1 MSIENARNYLEKI
14 GFDTTRIIET
24 NESSATVELAAEALG
39 CEAAM
44 IAKSLTFDV
53 KGEPIMIVAA
63 GDMRVDNAKYKACF
77 GTKAKMLSR
86 EEVSEK
92 IGHDVGGVCPFG
104 VKDGVKIY
112 LDESLKRFEY
122 VYPACGSSNS
132 AVKLSLAE
140 LETLSRF
147 TAWIDVAKFA

>member
-1 MSIENARNYLEKI
+1 MSIENAKNYLKKM
-14 GFDTTRIIET
+14 GFDTARIIET
-24 NESSATVELAAEALG
+24 DESSATVELAAEALG

-63 GDMRVDNAKYKACF
+63 GDMRVDNAKYKSCF